1 MEDTIVCTIS
11 MRNGDSYSLEFH
23 KDEYWDADV
32 DVNSPLDGKLRK
44 INVRN
49 IYSARIHVEIT

>member
-1 MEDTIVCTIS
+1 MCTIS